1 MQLLYNAT
9 PVQEIRHKLVESAG
23 VSLFIKRED
32 LNHPLVTGN
41 KWWKLKHN
49 LLQAHLEQ
57 KPTLLTFGGA
67 FSNHIYATA
76 VAAHELGFNSIGII
90 RGEETTPLNPT
101 LRFATAQGM
110 QLHYISREDYRRK
123 SDPMFL
129 EELTRRFGNIYVVP
143 EGGSNAPAVKGCEEF
158 AKSLPAD
165 VDTIC
170 LPVGTGGTIAGIIN
184 GSPAE
189 KRILGFSS
197 LKGGNFLY
205 DDVKQWLNNKEAAN
219 WHIET
224 RYHFGGYAKH
234 TPELISFMLEFAE
247 TTGVVL
253 DIVYTAKMMFGLF
266 DLIKQ
271 QHFPKGSRIL
281 AIHTGGLQGNPV
293 YL

>member
-49 LLQAHLEQ
+49 LLQAQLEQ

-76 VAAHELGFNSIGII
+76 AATHELGLNSIGII

-101 LRFATAQGM
+101 LTFATAQGM
-110 QLHYISREDYRRK
+110 QLHYVSREDYRRK
-123 SDPMFL
+123 NDPIFL
-129 EELTRRFGNIYVVP
+129 EELTRRFGNSFIVP
-143 EGGSNAPAVKGCEEF
+143 EGGSNALAVKGCEEF

-234 TPELISFMLEFAE
+234 TPELISFMQEFAE
-247 TTGVVL
+247 TTRVVL